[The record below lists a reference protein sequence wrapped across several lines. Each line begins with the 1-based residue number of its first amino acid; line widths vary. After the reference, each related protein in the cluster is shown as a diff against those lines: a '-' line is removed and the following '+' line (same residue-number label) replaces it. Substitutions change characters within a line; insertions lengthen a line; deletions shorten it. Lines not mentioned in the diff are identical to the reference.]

1 MMALPFVGL
10 FLGLAFGWAGKRGLA
25 LLMWAISLGLV
36 LVLFKVHATDPLR
49 LDF

>member
-10 FLGLAFGWAGKRGLA
+10 FLGLAFGWAGKRNLA
-25 LLMWAISLGLV
+25 LLVWAISFVLV
-36 LVLFKVHATDPLR
+36 LVLFKFHSTDPLR